1 MDMKCTGLKQTI
13 CFFMS
18 FLLLSFGLFT
28 TNSSKVSALLDTPTI
43 VQSLDKCISIV
54 NEWDN
59 VNEAEIETIINKLNE
74 IRDSV
79 QSFESQFSNDIKNDN
94 KPFLDA
100 INNNAKHQ
108 KDKRDSEKSRL
119 SGDNYEPAPF
129 DNEIENH
136 AAILINMPNIN
147 PDNERKHEEFN
158 SRIRGLNDFINI
170 ILPRIQENIRRI
182 HELNTQEK
190 DRLQRDLLQALD
202 VIENLQ
208 AELDRGG
215 CFAGMKTKNFRNG
228 AICGGITTMIVM
240 ICVVVAVIVGL
251 SYAKKV

>member
-1 MDMKCTGLKQTI
+1 MKCTGFKKTI
-13 CFFMS
+13 CFLMS
-18 FLLLSFGLFT
+18 FLLLIFGLFT
-28 TNSSKVSALLDTPTI
+28 TNSSKVSAFLDTPEI

-54 NEWDN
+54 NEWGN
-59 VNEAEIETIINKLNE
+59 VNEAEREAIINKLNE
-74 IRDSV
+74 IKDSL
-79 QSFESQFSNDIKNDN
+79 QSFESQSSNDIKNDN
-94 KPFLDA
+94 KPFLDILNKYA
-100 INNNAKHQ
+100 DYH
-108 KDKRDSEKSRL
+108 KDKIDSEKSRL
-119 SGDNYEPAPF
+119 AKDDYVFVPF
-129 DNEIENH
+129 NSKNDERF
-136 AAILINMPNIN
+136 AALINMPNIN
-147 PDNERKHEEFN
+147 PENERKHEEFD
-158 SRIRGLNDFINI
+158 SLIRDLNDYLDN

-190 DRLQRDLLQALD
+190 NRLHRELLQALD

-251 SYAKKV
+251 SYAKKI